1 MSKTNV
7 GSIISLGCIRG
18 MLDENESSRPKNPVL
33 QLVRVNPGAG
43 EQGGSRYK
51 WVLVRK
57 RRKSGYNC

>member
-33 QLVRVNPGAG
+33 QLVRVNPGVG

-51 WVLVRK
+51 
-57 RRKSGYNC
+57 